1 MHINWPGDYSAAATT
16 EAHGRTMFAQQ
27 LTLATAVG
35 KGGWLLRGLEGDG
48 ELSFALCLLG
58 CIRVGQ
64 IEPFKWAG
72 SGLS

>member
-1 MHINWPGDYSAAATT
+1 MHINWPGDYNAAATT

-35 KGGWLLRGLEGDG
+35 KRGRGRLEGEG
-48 ELSFALCLLG
+48 ELSFALCLLD